1 MCVWM
6 RSFSCEKRPESGVLG
21 IKNWWKTRFSLL
33 WNVFQPLN
41 SMNTEHQAAG
51 DALPLACQAGI
62 ACCLHEWCSS
72 FRPLPCLN
80 WRLLHMSL
88 QIHPKT
94 AKDLLR
100 RCVCAVC
107 VFLFYVVP
115 LHSSLIST
123 VPDVGFWFTPIDGPD
138 MTLKCLLC
146 EKRTFKANADCVR
159 KHVTRYHEQDYY
171 NHLPS
176 NGMCVLL
183 NFIFFFSFFIGYFS
197 IT

>member
-1 MCVWM
+1 
-6 RSFSCEKRPESGVLG
+6 
-21 IKNWWKTRFSLL
+21 
-33 WNVFQPLN
+33 
-41 SMNTEHQAAG
+41 
-51 DALPLACQAGI
+51 
-62 ACCLHEWCSS
+62 
-72 FRPLPCLN
+72 
-80 WRLLHMSL
+80 MSL

-100 RCVCAVC
+100 RCVCVC
-107 VFLFYVVP
+107 VP
-115 LHSSLIST
+115 LLSCPPSLISK

-159 KHVTRYHEQDYY
+159 KHVARYHQQDYY

-183 NFIFFFSFFIGYFS
+183 NFIFFFSFYWLLLHNVTADIETAIDKMFHQRDAHLRSMIGSSSSNGSGFDGLLRGVLLEANP
-197 IT
+197 ITKASNTELSEFAKLAESYSMDTHTRERERETYTDTHTL